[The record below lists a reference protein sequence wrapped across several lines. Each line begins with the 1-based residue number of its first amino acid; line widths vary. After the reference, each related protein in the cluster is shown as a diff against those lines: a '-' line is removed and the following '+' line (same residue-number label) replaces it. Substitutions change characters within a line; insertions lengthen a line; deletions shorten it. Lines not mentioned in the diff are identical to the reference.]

1 MLFGLDGV
9 EIGII
14 IVFLTL
20 FGGILS
26 GFPVAF
32 AISGSAVIS
41 FIIIAMLDGGGLL
54 IHMAVDPNSA
64 EFAAA
69 VAEGARADAISVFSH
84 PDIPR
89 VAEPLFKGG
98 WEQALN
104 RNVSFVVNRMNE
116 RVLAGQSIETLL
128 AVVMFVMMGIVLE
141 RSRIADELLTTMA
154 KVFGPLPGGLAVS
167 IVIVGAFLAASTGI
181 VGATV
186 VTMGLLALPTML
198 KNGYS
203 PELSTGVIA
212 ASGTLG
218 QIIPPSIVIVLLG
231 TLAGDLFSA
240 AQEERARDAGC
251 TDALTF
257 LGEPAV
263 VSVGTLFQAALLPGI
278 MLAFLYAAYAFCFAL
293 LNPSKAPPVQ
303 MDGAGN
309 GEVITRNEALFW
321 FLGAPVLLIVGFVG
335 LTSVNVIGS
344 QGFIVDSY
352 TDSGQ
357 TASLRTNVGEQCA
370 ASMLELH
377 GQEAWDQ
384 ALSEQAAIDAA
395 GGVEEARELSEEE
408 RNALIL
414 EKIDDAAPLGT
425 GLGIF
430 ALLVGLA
437 LVLARGVAPSAN
449 TAPLIAG
456 AGGVLLLLAVDAVL
470 ISPITT
476 PGATT
481 VLIAIPLM
489 IIFYGM
495 RYASKLLF
503 ANEIIRVVFP
513 PLVLIVAVLGS
524 ILGGI
529 TNPTPAAA
537 LGAGGAILL
546 ATYRKLQDQGRSGKM
561 VLWTTA
567 AILVMLIVGTN
578 FDMRLGRENVL
589 AEDYIAFFVAFGSF
603 LFAMFGLLWSCWT
616 LLAGGVLSPVVRET
630 AKVTSMV
637 FTILIG
643 SQLLNLV
650 LISFGGEHYIQEF
663 LKSFQ
668 NEWTVFIIV
677 MLVLFVLGFVLDFL
691 EIIYIVIPIVGPV
704 IYGGTFDPKWV
715 TIMIAVNLQTSFL
728 TPAARLCA
736 KRGDNRAEPAE
747 LGQSLIE
754 VGDQIVGGLDPDGQA
769 QQVFG
774 NACVRFNRIAMLDKA
789 FDAAQRRGA
798 VEQL

>member
-9 EIGII
+9 EVGLI

-20 FGGILS
+20 FGAILS

-32 AISGSAVIS
+32 AISGAAVIS
-41 FIIIAMLDGGGLL
+41 FIIIALLDGGGLL
-54 IHMAVDPNSA
+54 IHMAVDKSSA
-64 EFAAA
+64 EFKALT
-69 VAEGARADAISVFSH
+69 DAGIRPDNISVFSN
-84 PDIPR
+84 PELPR
-89 VAEPLFKGG
+89 LAEPLFPGG
-98 WEQALN
+98 WELALD

-128 AVVMFVMMGIVLE
+128 AVLMFVMMGIVLE

-154 KVFGPLPGGLAVS
+154 RVFGPLPGGLAVS

-231 TLAGDLFSA
+231 TLAGDLYSA

-251 TDALTF
+251 SDALTF

-278 MLAFLYAAYAFCFAL
+278 MLALLYALYAFGFAL
-293 LNPSKAPPVQ
+293 VNPKKAPPVQ

-309 GEVITRNEALFW
+309 GEIITRNEALTW
-321 FLGAPVLLIVGFVG
+321 FLGVPVALIV
-335 LTSVNVIGS
+335 LVIGAGQVGVVGS
-344 QGFIVDSY
+344 QSVIVDSF
-352 TDSGQ
+352 TDAGQ
-357 TASLRTNVGEQCA
+357 TASLRTNVSEECA
-370 ASMLELH
+370 ASMQELH
-377 GQEAWDQ
+377 GAEAWAA
-384 ALSEQAAIDAA
+384 ALAEQATIDDA
-395 GGVEEARELSEEE
+395 GGVEQARALSDEE
-408 RNALIL
+408 RATLVL
-414 EKIDDAAPLGT
+414 ERVADAPSLGT
-425 GLGIF
+425 GLTVL
-430 ALLVGLA
+430 ALLMG
-437 LVLARGVAPSAN
+437 LVLAIARGVAPSAD
-449 TAPLIAG
+449 TRPLIVGAAG
-456 AGGVLLLLAVDAVL
+456 ILLMLLADVVL
-470 ISPITT
+470 IGPLTSP
-476 PGATT
+476 GMT
-481 VLIAIPLM
+481 VLIIAIPL
-489 IIFYGM
+489 IIAFYGL
-495 RYASKLLF
+495 RYASLLAF
-503 ANEIIRVVFP
+503 SNDILRVVFP

-537 LGAGGAILL
+537 LGAGGAIML
-546 ATYRKLQDQGRSGKM
+546 AAYRKLQDEGRSGRM
-561 VLWTTA
+561 VLMTA
-567 AILVMLIVGTN
+567 GAIAVMLLIGVN
-578 FDMRLGRENVL
+578 FDMRLGQEVVLFENYV
-589 AEDYIAFFVAFGSF
+589 AYAVAFGCF
-603 LFAMFGLLWSCWT
+603 LFAMFGLVWSCWV
-616 LLAGGVLSPVVRET
+616 LMKGGVLSPVVRET

-663 LKSFQ
+663 LKSFS
-668 NEWTVFIIV
+668 NEWTVFLIV

-728 TPAARLCA
+728 TPPFGFALFYLRGVAPKEITTGQIYRGVMPFIGIQVIGLALLAAFPWVVTIVP
-736 KRGDNRAEPAE
+736 N
-747 LGQSLIE
+747 LI
-754 VGDQIVGGLDPDGQA
+754 
-769 QQVFG
+769 
-774 NACVRFNRIAMLDKA
+774 N
-789 FDAAQRRGA
+789 
-798 VEQL
+798 